1 MNFILER
8 IYMCSQAGAGCINW
22 AIVVSPFSF
31 VLVLGSATV
40 IGGLTILL
48 EFRTFRLSRRF
59 G

>member
-1 MNFILER
+1 
-8 IYMCSQAGAGCINW
+8 MCSQAGAGCINW